1 MPSERLLTPQQRTFK
16 LAMSALT
23 PISSALPPEADEK
36 LGSEKRLKLTQSGP
50 LLSPIGV
57 TAFDPDEMYLVLAAF
72 HGI

>member
-1 MPSERLLTPQQRTFK
+1 M
-16 LAMSALT
+16 
-23 PISSALPPEADEK
+23 
-36 LGSEKRLKLTQSGP
+36 TQSGP

>member
-1 MPSERLLTPQQRTFK
+1 
-16 LAMSALT
+16 MSAY
-23 PISSALPPEADEK
+23 PPKADIFEVIEK
-36 LGSEKRLKLTQSGP
+36 SPLMTLSGP

>member
-1 MPSERLLTPQQRTFK
+1 M
-16 LAMSALT
+16 
-23 PISSALPPEADEK
+23 SALPPKADIFEGDEK
-36 LGSEKRLKLTQSGP
+36 SLLLTQSGP